1 MRRLVLDTSVIIEY
15 IIMRSPYRSVVTRL
29 FEKASARQLDL
40 YVNTVTLSETLYVAS
55 RIYEASGVDE
65 PNKEALD
72 FTEWIRSK
80 TYVINIDEDIALR
93 AGELKKQLHIALPDC
108 YVIATAKAMNATP
121 LFKKQEDEMKPVIN
135 DLRRLGVK
143 FLTEIEL

>member
-15 IIMRSPYRSVVTRL
+15 IIMRSPYRPMVARL
-29 FEKASARQLDL
+29 FEKASAKQLDL

-65 PNKEALD
+65 PNREALD

-108 YVIATAKAMNATP
+108 YVIATAIAVNAAP

-143 FLTEIEL
+143 FLTETGL

>member
-15 IIMRSPYRSVVTRL
+15 IIMRSPYRSVATRL
-29 FEKASARQLDL
+29 FEKAKARQLEL

-55 RIYEASGVDE
+55 RIYEASGVNE
-65 PNKEALD
+65 PNREALD

-93 AGELKKQLHIALPDC
+93 AGELKKQLRIALPDC